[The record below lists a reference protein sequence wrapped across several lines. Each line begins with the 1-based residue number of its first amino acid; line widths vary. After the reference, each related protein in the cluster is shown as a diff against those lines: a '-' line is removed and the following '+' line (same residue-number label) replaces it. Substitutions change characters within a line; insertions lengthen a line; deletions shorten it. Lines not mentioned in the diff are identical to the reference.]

1 MSTPLNICK
10 LKEYLREHP
19 DQGFVNYLVEGFTHG
34 FDTGIKQ
41 LPSSTLECKNLLS
54 ARSQTEVTGSLIKK
68 EFEKGFLAGPYD
80 VMPYPIYRVNPVGVA
95 EGKYSKKKRLIVDG
109 RVTTSPAATTG
120 PVFRKLPACG
130 HRSLR

>member
-10 LKEYLREHP
+10 LKEYLSQHP

-54 ARSQTEVTGSLIKK
+54 ARCQIEVTGSLIKK
-68 EFEKGFLAGPYD
+68 ELEGFLAGPYD
-80 VMPYPIYRVNPVGVA
+80 VMPYPIYRVNTVGVA
-95 EGKYSKKKRLIVDG
+95 EGKYSKKKRLIVDY
-109 RVTTSPAATTG
+109 
-120 PVFRKLPACG
+120 
-130 HRSLR
+130 